1 MQADLDAAGPLVE
14 QAKAAL
20 AGLQKK
26 DFDTLKSLNN
36 PPGDVRICFFAV
48 CNLYCG
54 IPEGA
59 DYQIPVT
66 KTGKINIK

>member
-1 MQADLDAAGPLVE
+1 MQKDLDDAVPLVE
-14 QAKAAL
+14 KAKAAL

-26 DFDTLKSLNN
+26 DFDTLKALNN
-36 PPGDVRICFFAV
+36 PPGDVRVCFFAV

-59 DYQIPVT
+59 DYGIPVT
-66 KTGKINIK
+66 KNGKIAIK